1 MAQAASRRRSREP
14 LGLLGNGGGGETDS
28 ELVADL
34 FARDL
39 KRSETGAWQVQQ
51 GGAQESSQGADAFLA
66 VARSRLS
73 DKEADFLTLLLD
85 PRLTDTAKA
94 RQLGISLS
102 SYDDR
107 RTRLATKLWDLKA
120 LLKGEG

>member
-1 MAQAASRRRSREP
+1 M
-14 LGLLGNGGGGETDS
+14 
-28 ELVADL
+28 ADL
-34 FARDL
+34 LAQDL
-39 KRSETGAWQVQQ
+39 KRSETGAWQTQQ
-51 GGAQESSQGADAFLA
+51 VGPQESSQGADAFLA
-66 VARSRLS
+66 AALSRLS
-73 DKEADFLTLLLD
+73 DKEADFLSLLLD

-107 RTRLATKLWDLKA
+107 RTRLATKLWDLKD